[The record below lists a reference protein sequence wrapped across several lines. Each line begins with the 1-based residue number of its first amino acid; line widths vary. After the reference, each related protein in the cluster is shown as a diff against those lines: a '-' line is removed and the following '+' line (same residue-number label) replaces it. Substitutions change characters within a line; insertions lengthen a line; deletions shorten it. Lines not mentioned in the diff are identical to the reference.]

1 MKLETEYLGLKL
13 RNPFVVGASPMV
25 NNPDTLR
32 RLEDSGAAAI
42 VMHSLFEEQITMEE
56 NSLLRDVDTH
66 ADSFGEAL
74 NYFPLSE
81 DFVLTPDQ
89 YIEQI
94 LRIKQTISIPL
105 IASLNGVTPGGWIEY
120 ARSMEQ
126 AGADAIELNFYDVP
140 TDPECSAS
148 DVEGRAVEIMSLVRE
163 NVKCPVAVKLSP
175 FFSSLPHLS
184 AALVAAGANGLVFFN
199 RFYQPD
205 IDIEELTV
213 KTDLHLSTSAELRLR
228 LRWIA
233 IVSAYVKTSFAATG
247 GIHNATDA
255 LKAIMAG
262 AHAVQM
268 VSVLLK
274 RGPEY
279 LQTVLNEYAA
289 WLDKHEYESTTQLRG
304 CMNLAKTPDPAAFER
319 GNYLRI
325 LQGWRS

>member
-1 MKLETEYLGLKL
+1 MNLETEYLGLKL
-13 RNPFVVGASPMV
+13 KNPFIVGASPMSD
-25 NNPDTLR
+25 NPEVLQ
-32 RLEDSGAAAI
+32 RLEAAGAAAI

-56 NSLLRDVDTH
+56 NSLLNDVESH

-74 NYFPLSE
+74 NYFPLT
-81 DFVLTPDQ
+81 DDYMFTPDQ

-94 LRIKQTISIPL
+94 MRIKQAVTIPL
-105 IASLNGVTPGGWIEY
+105 IASLNGVTPGGWVDY
-120 ARSMEQ
+120 ARGMEQ

-148 DVEGRAVEIMSLVRE
+148 DVEGRALEIMALVRE

-175 FFSSLPHLS
+175 FFSSLPHFAS
-184 AALVAAGANGLVFFN
+184 ELVAAGANGLVFFN

-213 KTDLHLSTSAELRLR
+213 KNDLHLSTSAELRLR
-228 LRWIA
+228 LRWLA
-233 IVSAYVKTSFAATG
+233 IVSAQVNTSYAATG

-255 LKAIMAG
+255 LKSIMAG
-262 AHAVQM
+262 ANAVQM

-279 LQTVLNEYAA
+279 LQTVINEYTS
-289 WLDKHEYESTTQLRG
+289 WLLNHEYESTSQLHG
-304 CMNLAKTPDPAAFER
+304 CMNLKKTPDPAAFER